1 MGGFRR
7 IGLLGFGEV
16 GQIVAADLAAR
27 GAAGIAAWD
36 ILFPDPQSVP
46 ARALATIRLR
56 AATGA
61 GDAVDGA
68 DLVISAVTAGQCLT
82 AAESAAPALQ
92 RGAVYLDLNSVSPS
106 TRVEVSAAIEAR
118 GARYVE
124 AAVMSP
130 IGPKRLASPM
140 LLGGPHAGEVLPSL
154 HALGLTG
161 ASAFAPVIGRASAAK
176 MCRSVVVKGVEALL
190 GEAMLAARHYRV
202 DATVL
207 DSLGDL
213 FPGLDWRRLGRYMI
227 SRSLQHGRRRS
238 EEMREVAR
246 TVADAGIGSWMASAT
261 AERQEWAA
269 AHAAAL
275 AHDELAPLL
284 DAILAEV
291 ASPSGATKP

>member
-1 MGGFRR
+1 MSGFRH

-27 GAAGIAAWD
+27 AAGGIAAWD
-36 ILFPDPQSVP
+36 ILFPDPQSAP
-46 ARALATIRLR
+46 ARALATTRIR
-56 AATGA
+56 AAAGA
-61 GDAVDGA
+61 GDAVRGA
-68 DLVISAVTAGQCLT
+68 DLVVSAVTAGQCLT
-82 AAESAAPALQ
+82 AARSSAPALQ

-106 TRVEVSAAIEAR
+106 TRVETSAAIEAR

-140 LLGGPHAGEVLPSL
+140 LLGGPHAAELLPSL
-154 HALGLTG
+154 QALGLTG
-161 ASAFAPVIGRASAAK
+161 ASAFAPVVGRASAAK

-190 GEAMLAARHYRV
+190 GEALLAARHYRV

-207 DSLGDL
+207 DSLADL
-213 FPGLDWRRLGRYMI
+213 FPGIDWRRLGRYMI
-227 SRSLQHGRRRS
+227 SRSLQHGRRRA

-246 TVADAGIGSWMASAT
+246 TVAEAGVGSWMASAA
-261 AERQEWAA
+261 AERQGWAA

-275 AHDELAPLL
+275 AHDELGPML

-291 ASPSGATKP
+291 AAPSGATEP